1 MRVLLILESIIQGSD
16 LVTYEGLQP
25 AGGHFTV
32 SVEKDHDLSLSSFGA
47 QEPGLDQADPDRRPN
62 QSTGNN
68 RTDARNEREKTIY

>member
-1 MRVLLILESIIQGSD
+1 MRALSQVSD

-32 SVEKDHDLSLSSFGA
+32 GIEKDQDLALSSFGA

-62 QSTGNN
+62 QSAGNN
-68 RTDARNEREKTIY
+68 KTDARNEREKTIY